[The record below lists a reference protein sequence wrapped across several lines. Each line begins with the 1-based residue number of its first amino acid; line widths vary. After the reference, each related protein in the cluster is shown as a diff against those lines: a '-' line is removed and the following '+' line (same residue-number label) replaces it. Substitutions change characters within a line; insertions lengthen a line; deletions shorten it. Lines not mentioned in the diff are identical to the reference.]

1 MAGYGA
7 KLPVTQA
14 PRNGKCCPIAAVHL
28 RPEDQRGPV
37 KADIRTGFLRELRD
51 CSANAGTAVRLSTLP
66 ATKQVL
72 V

>member
-1 MAGYGA
+1 MQPICCALGSSRGID
-7 KLPVTQA
+7 
-14 PRNGKCCPIAAVHL
+14 RFCPIAAVHL

-37 KADIRTGFLRELRD
+37 KADIRIRFLRELSD
-51 CSANAGTAVRLSTLP
+51 CSANAGTAMRLSTLR